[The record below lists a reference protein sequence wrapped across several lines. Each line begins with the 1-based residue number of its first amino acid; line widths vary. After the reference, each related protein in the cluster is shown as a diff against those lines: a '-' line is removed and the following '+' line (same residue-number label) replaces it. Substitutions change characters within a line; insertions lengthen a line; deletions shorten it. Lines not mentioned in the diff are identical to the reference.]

1 MGHIWYLHEGA
12 FNKKKIMT
20 KRKRKMI
27 VRNVFLLSTFK
38 KKSYTTLQ
46 IYHIYIASYK
56 NNNTFVLQNSTKLN
70 FHPSMTWPMS
80 HKEGH
85 DRVLYT
91 MDYTIGHL
99 HWTLKRHFFD
109 IPIKEEFTRVNC
121 HQKGDRGFDITS
133 IQYSPLWCYNFSSL
147 YTTKFVKLS

>member
-1 MGHIWYLHEGA
+1 
-12 FNKKKIMT
+12 
-20 KRKRKMI
+20 MI

-46 IYHIYIASYK
+46 IYHIYIVSYK
-56 NNNTFVLQNSTKLN
+56 NNNTFVLQNSTKLI
-70 FHPSMTWPMS
+70 FHPSMTWLMS
-80 HKEGH
+80 HKECH
-85 DRVLYT
+85 DRMLYSIH
-91 MDYTIGHL
+91 YTIGHLVDDL

-121 HQKGDRGFDITS
+121 HQKGDRRFDITS
-133 IQYSPLWCYNFSSL
+133 IKYSPLWCYTFSSL